1 MAVPLAEPPQR
12 YLELLSDADL
22 AVLGR
27 SSGLGPDGAQEAA
40 DHLRRH
46 PELIEPAL
54 RSVRTFEQLF
64 GPRGR
69 RAPVAQPP
77 GLALGMSPLL
87 LFAVAVHRG
96 VADLAAAS
104 FAGEPFGA
112 WRRIPVFDTADLRA
126 HFEDP
131 AHRLFA
137 VEHLASYTRVASGPM
152 WVQGE
157 RGRLRRVRYSEVDP
171 SRLASLLDVVDEDD
185 KPGIYRRL
193 GDLALFL
200 CGRLPRLGPAGPGPP
215 RDRGTAGPL
224 GVGTAVGGRT
234 VPFELGDIGPLS
246 GGSGMGGLLRVL
258 GPRWYDLAALRSP
271 LPSVRRVLGD
281 AAVGFEKTRR
291 FLTLL
296 TDRYLFP
303 LRERWFGLPS

>member
-12 YLELLSDADL
+12 YLELLSDTDL

-27 SSGLGPDGAQEAA
+27 SSGLSPDGAQEAA

-54 RSVRTFEQLF
+54 CSVRTFEQLF
-64 GPRGR
+64 GPDDDSVGG
-69 RAPVAQPP
+69 PPP
-77 GLALGMSPLL
+77 GLALGTSPLL

-96 VADLAAAS
+96 VADLAASS

-126 HFEDP
+126 HFADP

-137 VEHLASYTRVASGPM
+137 VEHLASYTRVTSGPM
-152 WVQGE
+152 WVHGE

-171 SRLASLLDVVDEDD
+171 SRLASLLDVVDDDD

-200 CGRLPRLGPAGPGPP
+200 CGVFPDWARRAPAHPVTVERLVRSVCAPPPGGAAGP
-215 RDRGTAGPL
+215 R
-224 GVGTAVGGRT
+224 
-234 VPFELGDIGPLS
+234 FEL
-246 GGSGMGGLLRVL
+246 
-258 GPRWYDLAALRSP
+258 
-271 LPSVRRVLGD
+271 
-281 AAVGFEKTRR
+281 
-291 FLTLL
+291 
-296 TDRYLFP
+296 
-303 LRERWFGLPS
+303 

>member
-12 YLELLSDADL
+12 YLELLSDTDL

-27 SSGLGPDGAQEAA
+27 SSGLGPDGVQEAA

-54 RSVRTFEQLF
+54 CSVRTFEHLF
-64 GPRGR
+64 GPEDDGAGR
-69 RAPVAQPP
+69 APP

-200 CGRLPRLGPAGPGPP
+200 CGVFPDWARRAPAHPVTVERLVRSVSAP
-215 RDRGTAGPL
+215 
-224 GVGTAVGGRT
+224 AVGGGT

-281 AAVGFEKTRR
+281 AATGFEKTRR

>member
-22 AVLGR
+22 ALLGR
-27 SSGLGPDGAQEAA
+27 SSGLGPEGAQEAA

-64 GPRGR
+64 GPEDDG
-69 RAPVAQPP
+69 AGGAPP

-171 SRLASLLDVVDEDD
+171 ARLASLLDVVDEDD

-200 CGRLPRLGPAGPGPP
+200 CGVFPDWARRAPAHPVTVERLVRSVSTP
-215 RDRGTAGPL
+215 
-224 GVGTAVGGRT
+224 GVGART

-281 AAVGFEKTRR
+281 AATGFEKTRR

-303 LRERWFGLPS
+303 LRERWFGPPS